1 MDPVLI
7 WHQKMQEEEPLPP
20 ERDQDQSEPD
30 TTPLDPHTWRPEP
43 FGQQH
48 IQTHAPTARSGSSPN
63 SAKILED
70 LAASKSGVDYA
81 GVAEIEEAES
91 NIQER
96 SQVNRSRRSSIN
108 IRSVVCSPSM
118 FINIL

>member
-1 MDPVLI
+1 
-7 WHQKMQEEEPLPP
+7 MQEEEPLPP

-30 TTPLDPHTWRPEP
+30 TTPPDPRTWQPEP
-43 FGQQH
+43 FEQH
-48 IQTHAPTARSGSSPN
+48 RIHTHAPTALTGSSPN

-81 GVAEIEEAES
+81 GVAEVEEAES

-96 SQVNRSRRSSIN
+96 SYVERSRWSSIVK
-108 IRSVVCSPSM
+108 SVVCS
-118 FINIL
+118 